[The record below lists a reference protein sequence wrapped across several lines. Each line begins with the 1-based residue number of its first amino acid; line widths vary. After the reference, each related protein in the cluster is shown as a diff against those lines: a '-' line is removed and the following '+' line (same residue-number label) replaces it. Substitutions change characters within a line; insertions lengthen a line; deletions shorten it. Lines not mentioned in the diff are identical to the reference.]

1 MNKEDML
8 ALIRIRIEELESE
21 YRKYFDTE
29 NGPSKSYSGS
39 ACLRSR
45 VKKDLGTLKLLEYLI
60 LRCDGSVTLN
70 EENEPAFNRLVE
82 PRRLK

>member
-1 MNKEDML
+1 MNKDDML
-8 ALIRIRIEELESE
+8 ALIRIRISELESE
-21 YRKYFDTE
+21 YRKYFDTD

-60 LRCDGSVTLN
+60 LRCADSVILN
-70 EENEPAFNRLVE
+70 IENEAAFNRLVE
-82 PRRLK
+82 PRRLR